1 MYNRYLIY
9 VNSFQFPDVVQE
21 LELLEFGLSNCE
33 DHMPLVLNMES
44 QIIQQE
50 LITDDTN
57 LPGILSLKYSLI
69 DIGSN
74 PFIFCK

>member
-1 MYNRYLIY
+1 MYNMYLIY

-21 LELLEFGLSNCE
+21 LELLEFGLSDCKGC
-33 DHMPLVLNMES
+33 MPLVLDMES
-44 QIIQQE
+44 QIIEQE

-57 LPGILSLKYSLI
+57 LPGILSLEYSLI

>member
-1 MYNRYLIY
+1 MYNMYLIY

-21 LELLEFGLSNCE
+21 LELLAFGLSDCK
-33 DHMPLVLNMES
+33 DHMPLVLDMMS

-50 LITDDTN
+50 LIADDIN
-57 LPGILSLKYSLI
+57 LPGIHSLEYSLT

-74 PFIFCK
+74 TS